1 MATTPGRK
9 SLVADGLRGASA
21 KKSAPGL
28 ASFVTDFQSI
38 LWSQLGFLLI
48 FVLVR
53 HLLRSGI
60 IFYQG
65 VALGLCICILQFVLE
80 KRFCHLAATTAM
92 KNALLSFLLIYAF
105 VFTIP
110 TTVDRSYSVMFLNRL
125 AQSPAGLTQ
134 GEIENV
140 YVQGFTSG
148 GAVDKRLKEQIS
160 TGTIQEQGGRYTLT
174 AFGRFLSGSFHLTQ
188 ELFACEEKP

>member
-1 MATTPGRK
+1 
-9 SLVADGLRGASA
+9 
-21 KKSAPGL
+21 
-28 ASFVTDFQSI
+28 
-38 LWSQLGFLLI
+38 
-48 FVLVR
+48 VR
-53 HLLRSGI
+53 HVLPSGI

-65 VALGLCICILQFVLE
+65 IALGFCICILQFVLE
-80 KRFCHLAATTAM
+80 RRLRHPAAPTAV

-125 AQSPAGLTQ
+125 AQSPAGLIQ

-140 YVQGFTSG
+140 YVHGFTSG

-160 TGTIQEQGGRYTLT
+160 TGTIRERGGRYILT
-174 AFGRFLSGSFHLTQ
+174 PFGHFLSGSFRLTQ
-188 ELFACEEKP
+188 AVFACEEKP